1 MFFYIDWDKI
11 NNILSIDSPIWLRQ
25 QQHRTERTDRDTPPL
40 HFNKK
45 SNNQLWKIVEQDYS
59 SDNHREESNAA
70 QCPVVKNKTCNVEKS
85 VPGDAYSDMLTNREY
100 TFNYDHLD
108 YDAIPFKKYQENLK
122 PDLPENNNHTSDP
135 NSFKD
140 LMSKSMNDLN
150 ISIVCRPST
159 LPPKPHPPKNQFSPL
174 YCPYINLI
182 SPKFANKMTYMLSKN
197 HHPLNILS
205 TVSLS
210 KSYSHSDSNVSQ
222 SKSKDPSPLSA
233 TIDALAVSQ
242 HFPTDS
248 KQSKCDCSTSNPDI
262 SGIPFCWKILLSY
275 VV

>member
-1 MFFYIDWDKI
+1 MK
-11 NNILSIDSPIWLRQ
+11 
-25 QQHRTERTDRDTPPL
+25 
-40 HFNKK
+40 
-45 SNNQLWKIVEQDYS
+45 NQTS
-59 SDNHREESNAA
+59 SL
-70 QCPVVKNKTCNVEKS
+70 EKS
-85 VPGDAYSDMLTNREY
+85 VPGDAYSDVITNREY

-108 YDAIPFKKYQENLK
+108 YDALPFKKYQENLK
-122 PDLPENNNHTSDP
+122 SNLPENNNQTSES

-150 ISIVCRPST
+150 ISLVCRPSN
-159 LPPKPHPPKNQFSPL
+159 LQPKPHPPKNHQFSPPL

-182 SPKFANKMTYMLSKN
+182 SPKFTNKMTYMLSKSH
-197 HHPLNILS
+197 HHPINILPN
-205 TVSLS
+205 VSLS

-222 SKSKDPSPLSA
+222 CKNKEPSPLS

-262 SGIPFCWKILLSY
+262 SGLTYC
-275 VV
+275 

>member
-1 MFFYIDWDKI
+1 M
-11 NNILSIDSPIWLRQ
+11 
-25 QQHRTERTDRDTPPL
+25 

-45 SNNQLWKIVEQDYS
+45 PSTQLWKIVEQDYN
-59 SDNHREESNAA
+59 SDGHKEETAVST
-70 QCPVVKNKTCNVEKS
+70 CSEIRLKNKRTSIEKS
-85 VPGDAYSDMLTNREY
+85 IPGDVYSDRITNREY

-108 YDAIPFKKYQENLK
+108 YDAIPFKKYQENAKSNL
-122 PDLPENNNHTSDP
+122 PDNNNQTSEL

-150 ISIVCRPST
+150 ISLVCQPSNI
-159 LPPKPHPPKNQFSPL
+159 PPKRHPPKSQFSPINNGSPL

-182 SPKFANKMTYMLSKN
+182 SPKFTNKMTLMLSKN
-197 HHPLNILS
+197 NHPLNVLP

-222 SKSKDPSPLSA
+222 RKNKEPSPLNI
-233 TIDALAVSQ
+233 IDSLADSQ

-248 KQSKCDCSTSNPDI
+248 KQFKFDCSTSNPDI
-262 SGIPFCWKILLSY
+262 ASGTPYTVEKSLS
-275 VV
+275 